1 MNPRR
6 LTARPVART
15 RSYIR
20 PPSCLILLG
29 RQVASPRQ
37 QGPGCSR
44 LHVREERGLARAVH
58 CFAAV
63 TDGPLRMTTMGNAL
77 HSPVRYPARGGERGA
92 KPSDRL
98 RTFRLNDVQPAY
110 SHQSSF
116 FNGALPFAHV
126 LPLATVP

>member
-1 MNPRR
+1 M
-6 LTARPVART
+6 ADAIRT

-29 RQVASPRQ
+29 RQVADTRQ
-37 QGPGCSR
+37 QGPGSR

-63 TDGPLRMTTMGNAL
+63 TDGPLRMTTKADAL
-77 HSPVRYPARGGERGA
+77 HSPVRYPAQDGERGG

-98 RTFRLNDVQPAY
+98 ND
-110 SHQSSF
+110 
-116 FNGALPFAHV
+116 LPRKRRA
-126 LPLATVP
+126 AGI

>member
-29 RQVASPRQ
+29 RQVASRPA
-37 QGPGCSR
+37 GPWLTSR

-63 TDGPLRMTTMGNAL
+63 TDGPLRMTTKADAL
-77 HSPVRYPARGGERGA
+77 HSPVRDPAQDGERGG

-98 RTFRLNDVQPAY
+98 ND
-110 SHQSSF
+110 
-116 FNGALPFAHV
+116 LPRKRRA
-126 LPLATVP
+126 AGI